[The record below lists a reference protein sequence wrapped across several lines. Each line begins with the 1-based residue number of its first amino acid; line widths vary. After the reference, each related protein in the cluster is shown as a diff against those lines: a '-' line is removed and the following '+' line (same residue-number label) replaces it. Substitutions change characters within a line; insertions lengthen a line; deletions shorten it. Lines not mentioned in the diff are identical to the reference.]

1 MISPYYAYDVIFFL
15 NKEKLIQIFNM
26 FKIQFLNITILV
38 MESITDEDINILMA
52 QGNISK
58 NEARELLSLNDGN
71 LVDSIITIQSE
82 NFDLEK
88 LRQMKNEYVEEETE
102 DFLVDTSKQKNLTKY
117 REIVDSKDV
126 IYNRKKQE
134 KEEREKRVKEG
145 KEEEVTKFSVEELYK
160 LKRGN
165 NTFNSIRVL

>member
-1 MISPYYAYDVIFFL
+1 M
-15 NKEKLIQIFNM
+15 E
-26 FKIQFLNITILV
+26 NIT
-38 MESITDEDINILMA
+38 DDDINILMA

-58 NEARELLSLNDGN
+58 NDARELLSLNDGN
-71 LVDSIITIQSE
+71 LVDSIVTIQTG

-88 LRQMKNEYVEEETE
+88 LKKEKNEYVEEETD
-102 DFLVDTSKQKNLTKY
+102 DFLVDTSKQENLTKY

-134 KEEREKRVKEG
+134 KEDRERRIKEG
-145 KEEEVTKFSVEELYK
+145 KEEEETNFSIEEIYK
-160 LKRGN
+160 LRRGN

>member
-88 LRQMKNEYVEEETE
+88 LRQAKNEYVEEETE

>member
-1 MISPYYAYDVIFFL
+1 
-15 NKEKLIQIFNM
+15 
-26 FKIQFLNITILV
+26 

>member
-1 MISPYYAYDVIFFL
+1 
-15 NKEKLIQIFNM
+15 
-26 FKIQFLNITILV
+26 
-38 MESITDEDINILMA
+38 MENITDEDINILMA

-58 NEARELLSLNDGN
+58 NEAKELLSLNDGN
-71 LVDSIITIQSE
+71 LVDSIVTIQTG

-88 LRQMKNEYVEEETE
+88 LKKEKNEYVEEETD
-102 DFLVDTSKQKNLTKY
+102 DFLVDTSKQENLTKY

-134 KEEREKRVKEG
+134 KEDRERRIKEG
-145 KEEEVTKFSVEELYK
+145 KEEEETNFSIEEIYK
-160 LKRGN
+160 LRRGN

>member
-1 MISPYYAYDVIFFL
+1 
-15 NKEKLIQIFNM
+15 
-26 FKIQFLNITILV
+26 
-38 MESITDEDINILMA
+38 MENITDEDFNILMA

-58 NEARELLSLNDGN
+58 NEAKELLSLNDGN
-71 LVDSIITIQSE
+71 LVDSIVTIQTG

-88 LRQMKNEYVEEETE
+88 LKKEKNEYVEEETD
-102 DFLVDTSKQKNLTKY
+102 DFLVDTSKQENLTKY

-134 KEEREKRVKEG
+134 KEDRERRIKEG
-145 KEEEVTKFSVEELYK
+145 KEEEETNFSIEEIYK
-160 LKRGN
+160 LRRGN

>member
-1 MISPYYAYDVIFFL
+1 
-15 NKEKLIQIFNM
+15 
-26 FKIQFLNITILV
+26 

-58 NEARELLSLNDGN
+58 NEARELPSLNDGN